1 MVRPAAPRRWK
12 SFALHSGL
20 ALAVAALAAVAAGTE
35 DPTLPVNNPGGPRYP
50 EFVPGVMVDS
60 AEGDDACSGLGIQQ
74 GWELVKPTDITTPR
88 RLEGEVV
95 AGHPP
100 HGDFYFNHDTED
112 YTFYVFPDNKNPRA
126 SNPLTDYRA
135 LLGSGNFIT
144 GEPKAHGLI
153 EVEWE
158 YGAHSWN
165 DAAGNNYYG
174 FPTWAWP
181 TIGDRVLVEGFWIFD
196 CGHEEESPGWRTEIH
211 PARLVVTYRN
221 AANSLMARASNRKG
235 WVTPLSS
242 DDRDFSPVTRADV
255 FASSF
260 GGEVVDNL
268 FDDEVFYGPDLEPPR
283 PDWWQP
289 VNDKNYD
296 FIILAPPKPSTDAVM
311 VVKVLDPPS
320 DYIMPPGAVHP
331 AFDPATHITPITQ
344 DGLDGVNVHIPFSA
358 VNAADYMIFAKTIIV
373 GWDVPQPDVMHFRM
387 TVNRWNIFDDLEPET
402 EETEYSA
409 WALSRDK
416 AIFVRLSDGGEDD
429 ESDLFECDSDGNYMP
444 QCDIDSNE
452 NSYADGSLDVFIRPE
467 DSLVFSFRA
476 KEGDTPFNEND
487 DLGIAEQAFTAAEN
501 WGIGTHHLFQHDRT
515 FAGDHPDF
523 FVPDWPLPTEENPC
537 DDEGPDD
544 LDTCYEVTYTIER
557 IFDPTTTT
565 IGVPAAQYAQDPI
578 LFTAKVVTPG
588 SPEKPRRRLPVGIQ
602 LSGAGGTQTFNST
615 TGDDGVAR
623 PNAIITLPAGAYT
636 DDSSFGGNGLLQASA
651 ASVGVTILK
660 DPTSTTLTIENE
672 IRWGHRDPMT
682 VTLIEPNVGQSEPP
696 LGVEGKNVV
705 ISFNGPLGSKSYT
718 AGPTDASGNATITPL
733 MDLPPGNYQVKAC
746 FAEDPW
752 FLGSCTPE
760 QTVKVTAGFAA
771 FASGGPITITGTTE
785 RALGDLHSESSVV
798 LTGSTHVIS
807 AAANERLEYVTTLTD
822 QSTGSKYNA
831 FQVPA
836 LGIKPTYLASTYC
849 SGDATLMG
857 VPITY
862 IKGNHTFHNG
872 AVLSGIYCVSGD
884 IKIQSDVTG
893 SAVLV
898 AAGTIGTSGGG
909 QNLKTADPT
918 GADVLLLSGSNGDNA
933 ISVSAPQ
940 GRFVGVI
947 VATGGVEIA
956 SQEQLA
962 DGGVI
967 GRLIAVKGMNN
978 VLDGRTSGS

>member
-1 MVRPAAPRRWK
+1 MVLPAVPRRLK
-12 SFALHSGL
+12 TYARHTGFAVAAA
-20 ALAVAALAAVAAGTE
+20 ALAVWAVGAQDA
-35 DPTLPVNNPGGPRYP
+35 TLPVNNPAGPRYP
-50 EFVPGVMVDS
+50 EFIPGVMIDS
-60 AEGDDACSGLGIQQ
+60 EEGDDACSGLGIQQ
-74 GWELVKPTDITTPR
+74 GWELVKPGDFTNPR

-100 HGDFYFNHDTED
+100 HGDFFFNHNTED

-126 SNPLTDYRA
+126 SNPTTDYRS
-135 LLGSGNFIT
+135 LLGSGNFVT
-144 GEPKAHGLI
+144 GEPKAFGLI

-165 DAAGNNYYG
+165 DAAANNYYG

-181 TIGDRVLVEGFWIFD
+181 TIGDRVLVEGFWVFD

-221 AANSLMARASNRKG
+221 AAKSQMARASDRKG
-235 WVTPLSS
+235 WVAPLST

-268 FDDEVFYGPDLEPPR
+268 FDDDVFYGPNLDPPR

-289 VNDKNYD
+289 VNDKDYD
-296 FIILAPPKPSTDAVM
+296 FIILAPPKPSSEAVM

-331 AFDPATHITPITQ
+331 QFDPATHITPITQ
-344 DGLDGVNVHIPFSA
+344 DGLEGVKVHIPFHVVSG
-358 VNAADYMIFAKTIIV
+358 ADYLIFAKTILV

-409 WALSRDK
+409 WALSRDR

-452 NSYADGSLDVFIRPE
+452 NSFADGSFDVFIRPE
-467 DSLVFSFRA
+467 DSFVLSFRA

-487 DLGIAEQAFTAAEN
+487 DLGIAEQAFTATEN
-501 WGIGTHHLFQHDRT
+501 WGVGTHHLFQHDKT
-515 FAGDHPDF
+515 FAGEHPDF
-523 FVPDWPLPTEENPC
+523 FVPDEPLPTEDNPC

-565 IGVPAAQYAQDPI
+565 IGVPPVQYAQDPI
-578 LFTAKVVTPG
+578 KFTATVVTPG
-588 SPEKPRRRLPVGIQ
+588 TPEKPRRRLPVQIQ
-602 LSGAGGTQTFNST
+602 LSGPGGTQTFNST

-623 PNAIITLPAGAYT
+623 PSQVITLPAGTYT
-636 DDSSFGGNGLLQASA
+636 DASSFGGNGLLQASA
-651 ASVGVTILK
+651 AALDVTILK
-660 DPTSTTLTIENE
+660 DFTSTTLTMENE
-672 IRWGHRDPMT
+672 IRWGHNDPMT
-682 VTLIEPNVGQSEPP
+682 VTLIEPNVGQGEPP
-696 LGVEGKNVV
+696 LGVQGKDVV
-705 ISFNGPLGSKSYT
+705 ISLAGPLGSKSYT

-733 MDLPPGNYQVKAC
+733 MDLPPGNYQAKAC
-746 FAEDPW
+746 FEEDAW
-752 FLGSCTPE
+752 FLGSCSPE
-760 QTVKVTAGFAA
+760 QTVKVTLGFAA
-771 FASGGPITITGTTE
+771 FASGGPITITGTSQT
-785 RALGDLHSESSVV
+785 ALGDLHSESSVV
-798 LTGSTHVIS
+798 LSGATHVIS
-807 AAANERLEYVTTLTD
+807 AAAGERLEYVTTLTD

-831 FQVPA
+831 FKVTP
-836 LGIKPTYLASTYC
+836 LGIKPTYLSSTYC
-849 SGDATLMG
+849 SGASSLMG

-862 IKGNHTFHNG
+862 ISGNHTFHNR
-872 AVLSGIYCVSGD
+872 AVVSGIYCVSGN

-893 SAVLV
+893 SAVMI
-898 AAGTIGTSGGG
+898 AGGTITTSGGG

-918 GADVLLLSGSNGDNA
+918 GADVLLMAGSNIDKA
-933 ISVSAPQ
+933 ISADAALI
-940 GRFVGVI
+940 RFVGVL
-947 VATGGVEIA
+947 VATGGIEVS
-956 SQEQLA
+956 SQNALA
-962 DGGVI
+962 DGGVV
-967 GRLIAVKGMNN
+967 GRLIVVKGLNH